1 MRINTLLL
9 FLLGMM
15 CLRSMGYSQTT
26 LSYTESNSIFSNPER
41 GLQKYS
47 ITDNNYITASNYS
60 NLSSSTLS
68 GWRTGS
74 DKVTL
79 IFRYFLLNSF
89 MNSTISATY
98 LSNIQLDF
106 ARIRASGLKC
116 IVRFSYS
123 NAEGTTAQQ
132 PVKSLILQHL
142 QQLAPVLENNKD
154 IIVSHQAGFI
164 GTWGEWYY
172 TNSAEFGTDGSIN
185 STQWQNRKQVVD
197 AMLAATPVTIPIQL
211 RYPEAKKAMYGSTPL
226 TAATAYQNT
235 ANARIG
241 FFNDAFLNEWGDMG
255 TYSVNSQTQNPV
267 GTSDYNYLSNETKY
281 TPMMGETNG
290 LNAPRTDG
298 ANAVLELDLTNWST
312 LNRDY
317 FAQNI
322 TNWMNSGHYNA
333 IVRNLGYR
341 YVLNTTKFTYNP
353 STLNVELSIK
363 NVGYARLF
371 KARQAQIILK
381 HTSTGVVYPFV
392 LATDPRTWEGTLTI
406 AESINI
412 SALPVGTYEAYLNLP
427 DSNPALALRPEYSIQ
442 FANDNVWEASTGY
455 NKLAQTIVKTGI
467 TLRTPENP
475 VNTVSGLEYKYY
487 EGSWNVLPDFTSL
500 SAAKN
505 GTSAT
510 PDLSQRNRDDQFG
523 FSYTGYVNVPTDGSY
538 TFYTSSDDGS
548 QLYIGSALV
557 VNNDGL
563 HGVQESSGSIG
574 LKAGKHA
581 IRVVF
586 FEQGGGQVLAVSY
599 AGSGITKQVIPASA
613 YYRVAATPPVNVAPT
628 ISLTAPANNTSFTE
642 PATLTISAN
651 ASDADGSVAK
661 VDFYNGSTLLSSDA
675 TAPYTYSWSG
685 VAAGSYTLL
694 AKATDNSGA
703 STTTASLTVTVQQ
716 VISNTCSGIAAYVEN
731 GGYSTG
737 SKVQEA
743 GASYVCKSWPYSG
756 WCNGAAWA
764 YKPGVGAYWADAWTL
779 SGSCSAAQSSAK
791 LSAAENESV
800 LNNSPNPFVNST
812 IIEVNMED
820 EGTASV
826 KVYDKTGKEVA
837 VLTDGYLSSGIHR
850 FEWDSSQQH
859 PDVYVIRY
867 QNKNQLI
874 VRKIMKLQ

>member
-1 MRINTLLL
+1 MKIISLLL
-9 FLLGMM
+9 LLTGMM
-15 CLRSMGYSQTT
+15 CLRSIGFCQST
-26 LSYTESNSIFSNPER
+26 LSYTESSSVFANPER

-47 ITDNNYITASNYS
+47 ITDNNYTTSSNYS

-74 DKVTL
+74 DKVTV

-89 MNSTISATY
+89 MSSTISATY
-98 LSNIQLDF
+98 LNNIQLDF
-106 ARIRASGLKC
+106 DRIRSSGLKC

-123 NAEGTTAQQ
+123 NAEGSSAQQ

-142 QQLAPVLENNKD
+142 QQLAAVLETNKD

-172 TNSAEFGTDGSIN
+172 TNSTEFGTDGSIN
-185 STQWQNRKQVVD
+185 STQWQNRKNVVD
-197 AMLAATPVTIPIQL
+197 AMLAATPATIPVQL
-211 RYPEAKKAMYGSTPL
+211 RYPEAKKAMYGSTAL

-255 TYSVNSQTQNPV
+255 TYSVSSQTQNPV
-267 GTSDYNYLSNETKY
+267 GTSDYTYLSNETKY

-298 ANAVLELDLTNWST
+298 ANALLELDLTNWST

-317 FAQNI
+317 FAQNF
-322 TNWMNSGHYNA
+322 TNWINSGHYTD
-333 IVRNLGYR
+333 ILRKLGYR
-341 YVLNTTKFTYNP
+341 YVLNNSKFTYNA

-363 NVGYARLF
+363 NAGYARLF
-371 KARQAQIILK
+371 KARQAKIMLK
-381 HTSTGVVYPFV
+381 HTGTGVVYPFV
-392 LATDPRTWEGTLTI
+392 LATDPRTWEGTFNI

-412 SALPVGTYEAYLNLP
+412 SALPVGTYDAYLFLP

-455 NKLAQTIVKTGI
+455 NKLSQTIVKTGS

-475 VNTVSGLEYKYY
+475 INTVLGLEYKYY

-500 SAAKN
+500 AAAKN

-548 QLYIGSALV
+548 QLYIGSTLV

-563 HGVQESSGSIG
+563 HGVREASASIG

-581 IRVVF
+581 IKVVF
-586 FEQGGGQVLAVSY
+586 FEQGGGQVLSVSY
-599 AGSGITKQVIPASA
+599 AGPSITKQVIPASA
-613 YYRVAATPPVNVAPT
+613 YYRVATTPPLNLVPT
-628 ISLTAPANNTSFTE
+628 ISLTAPGNNASFTA
-642 PATLTISAN
+642 PANLTISAN

-661 VDFYNGSTLLSSDA
+661 VDFYNGSTLIFSDA

-685 VAAGSYTLL
+685 VAAGSYTLF
-694 AKATDNSGA
+694 AKATDNLGA
-703 STTTASLTVTVQQ
+703 STTTVSITVIVQQ
-716 VISNTCSGIAAYVEN
+716 VITNTCSGIATYTEN
-731 GGYSTG
+731 GGYSAG

-743 GASYVCKSWPYSG
+743 GSSYECKPWPYSG

-764 YKPGVGAYWADAWTL
+764 YEPGAGAYWTDAWTL
-779 SGSCSAAQSSAK
+779 SGSCSAAKSVK
-791 LSAAENESV
+791 LSAKENEGV
-800 LNNSPNPFVNST
+800 LINSPNPFFNTTTV
-812 IIEVNMED
+812 EVNVEE
-820 EGTASV
+820 EGTVSL
-826 KVYDKTGKEVA
+826 KVYDKTGKEVFIL
-837 VLTDGYLSSGIHR
+837 VDGYLSPGIHQ
-850 FEWDSSQQH
+850 FEWDSSQQQ
-859 PDVYVIRY
+859 PDLYVIRY
-867 QNKNQLI
+867 QNNNQLI